1 MKLTLREATRLP
13 DALYGDLD
21 AAIEQSRF
29 WEEDNLDDDADM
41 NSIAG
46 EWASQTPAAEVLGWT
61 IENHLA
67 AEGIPLSVIVL
78 SADAAANKKLDLPV
92 YPGHRLYPDR
102 LVVGG
107 AQGISDSPKNPG
119 RFVMYLNM
127 VPVDEDFN
135 PDDVNPSLTAKTIAN
150 IVRHELIHS
159 QQFEKRRLKQ
169 RTSRLKAKERFEEE
183 GEIVDSEDRPKYL
196 GSKMEIDAHAHE
208 FAEELLQRF
217 GKAKSLEILR
227 GTAKVP
233 DSKLPDTFVEY
244 MREVPGRAST
254 IRLKKKMYSHIMD
267 MTERGLYERIV
278 KKLLS
283 LNESFT
289 SHSFEPAVG
298 DEVIN
303 TNPGC
308 KHFGSEGIVIGI
320 TDLPEDSGKVI
331 SYQCTNNG
339 DNFSVGDVLEK
350 TMDQLAPKI

>member
-1 MKLTLREATRLP
+1 MKLQEATKLP
-13 DALYGDLD
+13 DALYKDLD
-21 AAIEQSRF
+21 AAIARSRF
-29 WEEDNLDDDADM
+29 WEEDNLDGDADM
-41 NSIAG
+41 NSVAG
-46 EWASQTPAAEVLGWT
+46 EWHSQSPAAEVLGWT

-67 AEGIPLSVIVL
+67 AEGIPISIVVM

-92 YPGHRLYPDR
+92 YPGHKLYPNR

-107 AQGISDSPKNPG
+107 AQGVSESTKHPG

-135 PDDVNPSLTAKTIAN
+135 PDDVNPSSIAQIVAN

-159 QQFEKRRLKQ
+159 QHFEKRRRKQ
-169 RTSRLKAKERFEEE
+169 GTSRLKAKERFEAE
-183 GEIVDSEDRPKYL
+183 GEIVDSDNRPKYL
-196 GSKMEIDAHAHE
+196 GSKIEIDAHAHE

-217 GKAKSLEILR
+217 GKVKALEILR
-227 GTAKVP
+227 GKLVVS

-244 MREVPGRAST
+244 MKEVPGRAST

-278 KKLLS
+278 KKLLL

-289 SHSFEPAVG
+289 SHSFEPTIG
-298 DEVIN
+298 DEVVN

-308 KHFGSEGIVIGI
+308 KHFGSEGIVVNVA
-320 TDLPEDSGKVI
+320 DLPEDRGKVI
-331 SYQCTNNG
+331 SYQCTNDG
-339 DNFSVGDVLEK
+339 DNFDIGDVLEK
-350 TMDQLAPKI
+350 TMDQLAPKV